1 MPLPN
6 QDNFPVNG
14 CYSEKVKQQAGEHMN
29 ASRAFHMLLAAA
41 ALLAASGAQ
50 AQLADPA
57 SQPRLQAQ
65 PSPEARAFAKIPAPY
80 ERAYL
85 RDEGEHPFTKLFDG
99 YRTDPRLVG
108 GINLNRHLA
117 LEAGYRERKDRGFH
131 ALDPRDPLD
140 TTGALGTRGFHTY
153 TAVKAT
159 LPVTEKLSAYG
170 ALGVAYSER
179 RGGDAMGKSDNV
191 DVGAYTKLGAQY
203 RLNEKAAV
211 SVESQSFG
219 NSAQKWGKDTNGSG
233 VNAKLKLGF

>member
-1 MPLPN
+1 MSP
-6 QDNFPVNG
+6 FPT
-14 CYSEKVKQQAGEHMN
+14 
-29 ASRAFHMLLAAA
+29 LLTAATLFAAA
-41 ALLAASGAQ
+41 SAH
-50 AQLADPA
+50 AQLADPT
-57 SQPRLQAQ
+57 SESRLQAQ

-80 ERAYL
+80 ERSYM

-131 ALDPRDPLD
+131 AIDPRDPLD
-140 TTGALGTRGFHTY
+140 TTGALGTKGFQSY
-153 TAVKAT
+153 LAVKST
-159 LPVTEKLSAYG
+159 LPVTDKLSAYG

-179 RGGDAMGKSDNV
+179 RGGDAMGRSENA

-203 RLNEKAAV
+203 RLTEKAAI
-211 SVESQSFG
+211 SVEGQNFG
-219 NSAQKWGKDTNGSG
+219 NSVQKWGKDSNGSG

>member
-14 CYSEKVKQQAGEHMN
+14 CYSEKVMQQAGEPMN
-29 ASRAFHMLLAAA
+29 AFHACHMLLTAA
-41 ALLAASGAQ
+41 ALFAASGAH
-50 AQLADPA
+50 AQLVDPA
-57 SQPRLQAQ
+57 PPSRQAQ
-65 PSPEARAFAKIPAPY
+65 PSLEARAFAKIPAPY

-108 GINLNRHLA
+108 GINLNRYLA

-131 ALDPRDPLD
+131 AIDPHDPLD
-140 TTGALGTRGFHTY
+140 TVGALGVRGFHSY
-153 TAVKAT
+153 LAAKAT
-159 LPVTEKLSAYG
+159 LPVTDRLSAHG

-179 RGGDAMGKSDNV
+179 RGTDAVGKNGNV
-191 DVGAYTKLGAQY
+191 DVGAYTRLGAQY

-211 SVESQSFG
+211 NVESQNFG